1 MFIPSSL
8 QDNCHSLSSIKRAFL
23 SHTAN
28 FITLAGREVQG
39 VYVNGLTIYFMRAL
53 PCVRTQLDILLN
65 CRAAEHHSLPMNLSE
80 EEIAVPWIASSQYI
94 PEQHI

>member
-1 MFIPSSL
+1 M
-8 QDNCHSLSSIKRAFL
+8 
-23 SHTAN
+23 
-28 FITLAGREVQG
+28 QG

-65 CRAAEHHSLPMNLSE
+65 CRAAERHSLPMNLSE

-94 PEQHI
+94 PEQHIQLLSAIEVWPSMVSESMPCHTGTKP